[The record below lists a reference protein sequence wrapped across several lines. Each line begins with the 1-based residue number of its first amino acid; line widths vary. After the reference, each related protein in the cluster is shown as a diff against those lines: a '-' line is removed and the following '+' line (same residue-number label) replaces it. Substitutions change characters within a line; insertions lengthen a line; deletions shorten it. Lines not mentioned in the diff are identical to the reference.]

1 MLKKAVQMYSFYKT
15 LCKKNSFFI
24 HKVAFFRKKLQ
35 FYKMNL
41 TIFTSFLPQYQRQSA
56 CNPCREY

>member
-1 MLKKAVQMYSFYKT
+1 MQRYSFYKT

-41 TIFTSFLPQYQRQSA
+41 TIFTSFLPQYQRQST